1 MPESREKLVRAIGR
15 WSLTALMLNII
26 IGSGIF
32 GLPAT
37 LATAVGRSSP
47 LLFLVVAVAF
57 AVFGGCFAEVA
68 SRFREAGGPY
78 LYANTAFG
86 RFLGLQTGWFTW
98 LTRLTA
104 SAANANLMVTYF
116 GEFWPEVT
124 APWPRAMV
132 LTLTIGGLA
141 WINLR
146 GVKTGTVVS
155 NGFTLAKVL
164 ALTAFVAG
172 GLIFLLHH
180 TPAPALAHPA
190 PAGAWLKALL
200 LVVFAYAGFEAALIP
215 AGEVR
220 DPGIDTPVALLRAIG
235 AAAVLYT
242 LIQVVFV
249 YTVPAGIPADRPLAA
264 AARVFGGAPAAAFIS
279 LGALISVF
287 GYLAAGMI
295 VCPRITYAFA
305 ERGDFPRWFARVHP
319 RYRTPHTSIIVF
331 AVLLWLLS
339 LFGSFRWNAT
349 LSAISR
355 LFTYGVVCAALP
367 VLRRKLPDTGTF
379 RLPAG
384 PLLAWLGIAFAVVIA
399 SRMGRGELIAL
410 AITTA
415 FAFANWLLVRNR
427 GGPDATP
434 EN

>member
-15 WSLTALMLNII
+15 WSLAALMLNII

-32 GLPAT
+32 GVPAN

-47 LLFLVVAVAF
+47 LLFLIAAVAF

-86 RFLGLQTGWFTW
+86 RFFGLQTGWFTW

-104 SAANANLMVTYF
+104 SAANANLLVTYL

-132 LTLTIGGLA
+132 LTLMIGGLA
-141 WINLR
+141 WINLC
-146 GVKTGTVVS
+146 GVKFGTVVS
-155 NGFTLAKVL
+155 NGFTLAKVA

-172 GLIFLLHH
+172 GLIFLSHH
-180 TPAPALAHPA
+180 PPAPALAHPA
-190 PAGAWLKALL
+190 PAEAWLEALL
-200 LVVFAYAGFEAALIP
+200 LVVFAYVGFEAALIP

-220 DPGIDTPVALLRAIG
+220 DPGKDVPIALLCSIG
-235 AAAVLYT
+235 AAAVLFT

-249 YTVPAGIPADRPLAA
+249 YTVPAGVPVDRPLAT
-264 AARVFGGAPAAAFIS
+264 AARIFGGPIAATAIS
-279 LGALISVF
+279 LGAVISVF
-287 GYLAAGMI
+287 GYLAAGLI
-295 VCPRITYAFA
+295 VGPRVTYALA
-305 ERGDFPRWFARVHP
+305 EHGDFPRWFGRVHH
-319 RYRTPHTSIIVF
+319 RYRTPHTSILVF

-339 LFGSFRWNAT
+339 IFGNFRWNAT
-349 LSAISR
+349 LSAVSR

-367 VLRRKLPDTGTF
+367 VLRRKLPNTGTF

-415 FAFANWLLVRNR
+415 FAFVNWLLVRGR
-427 GGPDATP
+427 ARPA
-434 EN
+434 E